1 MRRCCGGL
9 CALVLRLMVVTAAIG
24 GLVTSDALAKSF
36 PPNWPQSPGSHP
48 AHARLAR
55 SEIPAPVF
63 SSNLRGG
70 YAIVGNTLLTCPENL
85 SPTRRRAGRAS
96 DAAACL
102 NANNND
108 KAMKYVNV
116 DPVGTSPKRFNSST
130 ATVSVP
136 AGARVVRAFLY
147 WGADLARGVTS
158 DSAADGAPGGENP
171 STNTAWRTAFLK
183 TGAGSY
189 TMIDA
194 QQPGRDGLWKGIESW
209 YNQPGNR
216 PGFAYQVRADVTNE
230 IRAALAST
238 NSVNATVANVQAGKG
253 NNRHGGWTL
262 VVVWENDTAAWRN
275 LTLFDG
281 FDFVQVSGGQELV
294 VGPLQFK
301 GFQTASSGPVDAHV
315 TTWTYEADRSIVG
328 DYMSLGAP
336 TNSCSSLTY
345 RVSDAVNPVDN
356 FFNSTIS
363 RGGVNVTSKLPNYQ
377 NQLGYDLDA
386 PSIPEGTIHNGAT
399 GAAVCLGT
407 TGDTYF
413 FGGLAFDTLIRA
425 PNLGITKTVD
435 KPNANPGDVVTYTV
449 TVSNPQRPPG
459 QTPTDVATNVVVS
472 EPIPSGLEFDRF
484 VINPPA
490 TPLPIGRCAYN
501 VGAIR
506 IDCKVGTLQ
515 PDGTFT
521 YSYQARVS
529 RRRAGLGSRD
539 AHEHGVLP
547 GELGGPAHHWLRRLR
562 QRRRRRPACA
572 GADRRSRRDEDGLGD
587 DRQAGRQPRLDARCT
602 QLRARRVEQLHRD
615 RRASEQCRLRESGD
629 EPERPDV
636 YDAARRLERHD
647 HLHGRAGNR
656 SGAAGARQRVH
667 AHDRRAGLG
676 RHRRRN
682 GARER
687 RHRLRHGGRAGTRP
701 ASRTAT
707 THSRASSCR
716 TNRCLPRCRL
726 RSPCPIPTAT

>member
-1 MRRCCGGL
+1 M
-9 CALVLRLMVVTAAIG
+9 
-24 GLVTSDALAKSF
+24 
-36 PPNWPQSPGSHP
+36 
-48 AHARLAR
+48 
-55 SEIPAPVF
+55 F

-116 DPVGTSPKRFNSST
+116 DPLGTSPKRFNSST

-158 DSAADGAPGGENP
+158 DSAADGAPGGEDP

-183 TGAGSY
+183 TGAGGY

-501 VGAIR
+501 AGAIR

-521 YSYQARVS
+521 YSYEARVTGAAQGSAPATLTNTACFRANSEDQPTTSFDGCASAGVVVPPAPVPIVDLGVTKTVSATTVKPGDNLVWTLDARNYGPDVSSNFTVTDVLPSNVGFVSLATSPSGLTCTTPPVGSSGTITCTAAPAIVPAQPAPGSAFTLTIVGQVSAATADGTVLVNVATVSGTEAEPVPDPHPNRDNALSRVVVPDEPLPPERAGSASRARS
-529 RRRAGLGSRD
+529 RRQPDSGGARRA
-539 AHEHGVLP
+539 V
-547 GELGGPAHHWLRRLR
+547 
-562 QRRRRRPACA
+562 RRRRLP
-572 GADRRSRRDEDGLGD
+572 
-587 DRQAGRQPRLDARCT
+587 
-602 QLRARRVEQLHRD
+602 
-615 RRASEQCRLRESGD
+615 RRA
-629 EPERPDV
+629 PP
-636 YDAARRLERHD
+636 
-647 HLHGRAGNR
+647 
-656 SGAAGARQRVH
+656 
-667 AHDRRAGLG
+667 
-676 RHRRRN
+676 
-682 GARER
+682 
-687 RHRLRHGGRAGTRP
+687 
-701 ASRTAT
+701 
-707 THSRASSCR
+707 
-716 TNRCLPRCRL
+716 
-726 RSPCPIPTAT
+726 SP